1 MSHMTEEERFKQMKK
16 EISGSVNA
24 FKDEMNAIIGQN
36 DSELSS
42 SDDDHQQVISKP
54 VMAAKQKETGQL
66 SQPVSIQGQSEL
78 GKV

>member
-1 MSHMTEEERFKQMKK
+1 MSHMTEEERFNKMKN

-42 SDDDHQQVISKP
+42 SDDDHEQVISKP
-54 VMAAKQKETGQL
+54 VMAVKQRETGQL

>member
-1 MSHMTEEERFKQMKK
+1 MTEEERFKQMKK

-42 SDDDHQQVISKP
+42 SDDDH
-54 VMAAKQKETGQL
+54 
-66 SQPVSIQGQSEL
+66 
-78 GKV
+78 